1 MQYSD
6 IDYAILAATTTREA
20 AIGTRM
26 ELILFIDDAT
36 AISEYIAISL
46 HIIIDE
52 LLWKGGY
59 KLKSKAI
66 KN

>member
-1 MQYSD
+1 MQCSD
-6 IDYAILAATTTREA
+6 IDYAILAATTRVP
-20 AIGTRM
+20 AISTRM

>member
-20 AIGTRM
+20 AIGTGM

-36 AISEYIAISL
+36 AISECIAISL
-46 HIIIDE
+46 HIIIVE
-52 LLWKGGY
+52 L
-59 KLKSKAI
+59 
-66 KN
+66 

>member
-6 IDYAILAATTTREA
+6 IDYAILAATITREA

-36 AISEYIAISL
+36 AISECIAINL
-46 HIIIDE
+46 HIIIAE
-52 LLWKGGY
+52 L
-59 KLKSKAI
+59 
-66 KN
+66 